1 MQSSRFQ
8 IGLIATLAMGLGFS
22 VASSEAVGYPSG
34 PAVSTGTNPVISQG
48 GVLPLGGTSTVLTAP
63 ADQDIVVTDVVLGVT
78 NATYYC
84 EGSFEVAATVGSELK
99 GQFAV
104 GAPNLEQAQ
113 LKNETIS
120 LRSGMRVTAGSSLN
134 LEFSHTYRDCG
145 DGYFRLNYT
154 VSGYYAQP

>member
-34 PAVSTGTNPVISQG
+34 PTVSTGANPVISQG
-48 GVLPLGGTSTVLTAP
+48 GVLLLGGTDTVLTAP
-63 ADQDIVVTDVVLGVT
+63 ADQDIVVTDIVLGVT

-84 EGSFEVAATVGSELK
+84 EGSFQVAAMVGSELK

-104 GAPNLEQAQ
+104 GTPNLEQGQ
-113 LKNETIS
+113 IRNEIIS
-120 LRSGMRVTAGSSLN
+120 LNSGIRVPAGSSLN
-134 LEFSHTYRDCG
+134 LEFNYHYRDCS
-145 DGYFRLNYT
+145 DSSFRLNYT
-154 VSGYYAQP
+154 ASGYYAQP